1 MLGIEDFLVR
11 LSQSC
16 EAEAEG
22 ASTEK
27 EEPKPKK
34 RLMRGVGPGRE
45 RLHCFMPGIIW
56 HCLAS
61 RFCTDETLSLT
72 CLFLHDF

>member
-22 ASTEK
+22 ASTEE

-34 RLMRGVGPGRE
+34 RLMGGVGPGWE
-45 RLHCFMPGIIW
+45 
-56 HCLAS
+56 
-61 RFCTDETLSLT
+61 
-72 CLFLHDF
+72 